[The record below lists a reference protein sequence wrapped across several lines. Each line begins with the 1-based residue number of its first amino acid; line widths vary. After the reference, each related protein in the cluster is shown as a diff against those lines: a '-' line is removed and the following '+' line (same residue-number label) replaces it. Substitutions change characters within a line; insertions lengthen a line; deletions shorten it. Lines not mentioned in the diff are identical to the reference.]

1 MDSSLPNST
10 RPGWVRQVSCVGIGV
25 FIETVGA
32 MSICGVEVGEKGVG
46 EGTGCSDGEQ
56 AVMNARSV
64 SRIVIHFAA

>member
-1 MDSSLPNST
+1 M
-10 RPGWVRQVSCVGIGV
+10 
-25 FIETVGA
+25 FIEAVGA
-32 MSICGVEVGEKGVG
+32 MSMCGVEVGEKGVG